1 MGFVGPGV
9 TLSLTFRR
17 MLTTSE
23 THVRRTR
30 QRYLLRDQQLAT
42 VDVYDRKHGT
52 DLNLSAARMVDL
64 RKPVQRFSFACR
76 SLSASAR
83 QRCTGVILSGC
94 LIDHEKGPHSLGQ
107 T

>member
-9 TLSLTFRR
+9 TLSLTFQR

-23 THVRRTR
+23 TDERWTR
-30 QRYLLRDQQLAT
+30 QRYLLRDQQLTT

-64 RKPVQRFSFACR
+64 RKAR
-76 SLSASAR
+76 STIFVRLSITVRKRTSEVHW
-83 QRCTGVILSGC
+83 CHFVGMSN
-94 LIDHEKGPHSLGQ
+94 
-107 T
+107 